1 LIDAT
6 EFRFISSSKHLLS
19 LVKIFDVIRIV
30 FLLLFISFSGTI
42 FSQLDTLHYMPPLH
56 FEDNTQIAD
65 HYIYVSTPSATPFL
79 LTIEDGNGNVLASPM
94 ISNAATYIYTV
105 GNGQISG
112 SKTFVRTDSLNTVLT
127 HSGLKLYGDFE
138 FYANLRAR
146 SQSQAES
153 LTSKGT
159 SAFGTEFRYGGFPQF
174 TNGSFDRNFTAG
186 IMATEDNTNITIDD
200 YDPLVVFDGNPT
212 FSSPSINITL
222 NEGECYVLAG
232 SNSVSFNQDGFM
244 GARILSD
251 KPIVLNNGNLLGN
264 IHLTSTSRDMGIDQS
279 VPVDRIG
286 KKYIVIEGDGIAQLE
301 QPIIIAHYDNTDVY
315 INGNPAIVT
324 TLQAGDYYLVPNTYY
339 QGINHRNMYIET
351 SENVYLYQA
360 LSGSVSEANG
370 GLNFIPPLNCFL
382 PDTINYIPDVDKIG
396 TVTFNGGVMLFT
408 KQGATL
414 QINGVTQGGAE
425 AVPSVPWETY
435 KIQSLTGNVTITCTH
450 SLAAG
455 IYGYNGAAGF
465 AGFFAGF
472 SSLPVNS
479 DFQYIDT
486 CLGMNTEFL
495 GLIDSTTYID
505 SVVWDFG
512 DPASGAL
519 NSSSSANPLHSYS
532 SAGTY
537 TVQMIVYRCENDT
550 ITHNITI
557 QELPSVDIVSDQIFC
572 EQSNTSLI
580 PFSGSIVGSNYHWVN
595 DTTAIGL
602 PANGVGDIVSFLAL
616 NPDSIPLVASII
628 ISPEIAGCYGVSDT
642 FLITINP
649 YPVVY
654 VPNDTVLCAGES
666 TTLYSFSSSVI
677 GATYTWVN
685 NDAST
690 GLGTTGNTNVS
701 SFTTQNTTTSPIVSE
716 ISVTP
721 SANACPG
728 DPVVFSITVNP
739 LPYPDAGP
747 DQIICLGDSILLSV
761 VGADQYI
768 WNDIIVNN
776 TVIQLSNLGINEF
789 IVEATDLNN
798 CQNTDTV
805 LIDVIEPPVSSFTPD
820 ILEGLSVLT
829 VNFDNTSLN
838 STSFEWNFD
847 NGTSYNINDLSPQT
861 SDFIDLGDYSV
872 MLVASN
878 GICTDTSIIII
889 SVVPF
894 IDPIIT
900 FPNVFSPNNDGVND
914 LFELYHE
921 NIIDFELNIFNR
933 WGQLVFFSS
942 NPDSFWDGKIN
953 NTIAKEGVYF
963 YKYKVKGISQKKISG
978 HGFVTL
984 IR

>member
-1 LIDAT
+1 MQHNKS
-6 EFRFISSSKHLLS
+6 FVRHLFKPFFKKNKL
-19 LVKIFDVIRIV
+19 IRIL
-30 FLLLFISFSGTI
+30 FLLLFINFSGVL

-65 HYIYVSTPSATPFL
+65 HYIYVSTPSATPFTV
-79 LTIEDGNGNVLASPM
+79 TIEDGNGNVLASPM

-112 SKTFVRTDSLNTVLT
+112 SKTFVPTDSLNTVLT

-146 SQSQAES
+146 ASSQAES

-174 TNGSFDRNFTAG
+174 TNGSVDRNFTAG
-186 IMATEDNTNITIDD
+186 IMATEDNTIITIDD

-222 NEGECYVLAG
+222 NEGECYVVSG
-232 SNSVSFNQDGFM
+232 SNSISFNQDGFM
-244 GARILSD
+244 GARIISD
-251 KPIVLNNGNLLGN
+251 KPIVLSNGNLLGN
-264 IHLTSTSRDMGIDQS
+264 IHPTSTSRDMGIDQS
-279 VPVDRIG
+279 VPVNRVG
-286 KKYIVIEGDGIAQLE
+286 KRYIVVEGDGIAQLE

-382 PDTINYIPDVDKIG
+382 PDTINYIPNVNNIG
-396 TVTFNGGVMLFT
+396 AVNFNGGVMLFT

-486 CLGMNTEFL
+486 CLGMNTEFV

-512 DPASGAL
+512 DPASGTL
-519 NSSSSANPLHSYS
+519 NYSLSANPLHSYS
-532 SAGTY
+532 VAGTY

-550 ITHNITI
+550 IIHDITI
-557 QELPSVDIVSDQIFC
+557 QELPSIVGVSDQVFC
-572 EQSNTSLI
+572 AQSNTSII
-580 PFSGSIVGSNYHWVN
+580 PFSGSILGTNYHWIN
-595 DTTAIGL
+595 DTSAIGL
-602 PANGVGDIVSFLAL
+602 GLNGVGEIAPFLSL
-616 NPDSIPLVASII
+616 NPDSIPLVANII
-628 ISPEIAGCYGVSDT
+628 VTPEIAGCYGASDT

-649 YPVVY
+649 YPIAY
-654 VPNDTVLCAGES
+654 VPNDTVLCANQN
-666 TTLYSFSSSVI
+666 TNTYDFSSSVI
-677 GATYTWVN
+677 GATYSWVN
-685 NDAST
+685 N
-690 GLGTTGNTNVS
+690 
-701 SFTTQNTTTSPIVSE
+701 NTTTGLSSNGNSSVTSFLTQNVTTNPIVSE

-721 SANACPG
+721 IANGCSG
-728 DPVVFSITVNP
+728 DPVLFSITVNP

-747 DQIICLGDSILLSV
+747 DQVICLGDSILLSV
-761 VGADQYI
+761 IGADQYI
-768 WNDIIVNN
+768 WNDSIINN
-776 TVIQLSNLGINEF
+776 SFIQLSNLGINEF
-789 IVEATDLNN
+789 IVEASDLNN

-805 LIDVIEPPVSSFTPD
+805 LIDVVEPPVSSFTSD
-820 ILEGLSVLT
+820 VTEGLTILT
-829 VNFDNTSLN
+829 VSFSNTSLN
-838 STSFEWNFD
+838 SNSFEWDFD
-847 NGTSYNINDLSPQT
+847 NGTSYSINDLSPQN

-878 GICTDTSIIII
+878 GICTDTSVLLI

-894 IDPIIT
+894 TDPIVQ
-900 FPNVFSPNNDGVND
+900 FPNVFSPNNDASND
-914 LFELYHE
+914 LFEIYNE

-933 WGQLVFFSS
+933 WGNLIYFTTNV
-942 NPDSFWDGKIN
+942 DAFWDGKVN
-953 NTIAKEGVYF
+953 GSLAKDGVYF
-963 YKYKVKGISQKKISG
+963 YTYSAKGISEKEISG
-978 HGFVTL
+978 HGYFTL
-984 IR
+984 IH